1 LTPYTNTS
9 PQEYSA
15 TLILPFSGILDA
27 VDIDP
32 ISKSKRYC
40 MQLITE
46 ERNYRFC
53 ATNEDQLAKWLGS
66 FKSLLVKRKE
76 RQKEKE
82 KAGAGAA
89 AGTSA
94 AMA

>member
-1 LTPYTNTS
+1 
-9 PQEYSA
+9 
-15 TLILPFSGILDA
+15 
-27 VDIDP
+27 
-32 ISKSKRYC
+32 
-40 MQLITE
+40 MQIITE

-82 KAGAGAA
+82 KEKEKASAGAA
-89 AGTSA
+89 KGTSVI
-94 AMA
+94 MS